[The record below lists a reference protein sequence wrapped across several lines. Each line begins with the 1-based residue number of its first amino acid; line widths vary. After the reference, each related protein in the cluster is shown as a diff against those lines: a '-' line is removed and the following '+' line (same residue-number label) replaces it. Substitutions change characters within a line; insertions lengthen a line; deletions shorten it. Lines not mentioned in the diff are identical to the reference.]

1 MNKLDLASFE
11 EFVAPAVKIN
21 EIALSYTEKL
31 VEMNLSTAR
40 KQADAAMATW
50 RAALSVKDVDEAKN
64 YQTAQSEV
72 ARELV
77 EGYVADAEAG
87 SSLSQEAANEVGKVV
102 TEGFEKVV
110 KKAA

>member
-1 MNKLDLASFE
+1 MNKLDFASFE
-11 EFVAPAVKIN
+11 EIVAPAVKIN

-31 VEMNLSTAR
+31 VEMNLSMAR

-50 RAALSVKDVDEAKN
+50 RSALSVKDVDEAKN
-64 YQTAQSEV
+64 YLTAQGEV

-77 EGYVADAEAG
+77 EGYVADAETVSA
-87 SSLSQEAANEVGKVV
+87 LSKEAANEVGKIV